1 MGGVRAS
8 FIPPHAAVL
17 ELQGTTGT
25 TAFVSD
31 WFTPAFIGLI
41 FIQSDGAIPMRRLS
55 LALSLLAACAV
66 TGAAVTGASAE
77 TVNLTGT
84 YRCIQMCR
92 DGMVGAPTFV
102 TQNEQ
107 AVNLTTETGESYRAW
122 PDWNAPFSRIWIE
135 ARGEGAVYSPDGM
148 RIQFDDG
155 RVWQRDIGPPPMVVI
170 RRAPV
175 VYGPVVYGR

>member
-1 MGGVRAS
+1 
-8 FIPPHAAVL
+8 
-17 ELQGTTGT
+17 
-25 TAFVSD
+25 
-31 WFTPAFIGLI
+31 
-41 FIQSDGAIPMRRLS
+41 MRRLS
-55 LALSLLAACAV
+55 LALGLLAACAV
-66 TGAAVTGASAE
+66 TGASVTGVSAE

-102 TQNEQ
+102 TQTEQ
-107 AVNLTTETGESYRAW
+107 AVNLTTETGESYKAW
-122 PDWNAPFSRIWIE
+122 PDWNAPYSRIWIE

-155 RVWQRDIGPPPMVVI
+155 RVWQRDIEPPVVVI

-175 VYGPVVYGR
+175 VYGR